1 MNAVSIDLR
10 AIVGLLARQFRVIIA
25 IVLVITAAAAAAIFT
40 MPPTYTATAL
50 LQVDP
55 SGKNLLEPD
64 APSSPLGD
72 SARIDGDVEIL
83 RSDHILLTLL
93 NRDPT
98 ILAPAE
104 PAAIVRI
111 AIALGFLSPGP
122 DAPSDDTAER
132 LAALRSAVSIQRRGN
147 TYLIA
152 ITARSTQPATAAQL
166 TNALADTFVA
176 DQLTAK
182 IAATLRARDILE
194 ARVAEARTEIASFE
208 TRLDQFID
216 EHFTAIAAVP
226 GTGDFTRLRTQI
238 TQLLDIRNSTT
249 ASLEAATLA
258 IQHEDWPATMAA
270 LKSTSLPGL
279 YQQRAAINPPSPVS
293 ATDPPAALET
303 ELSRLDAEMRA
314 TAEREM
320 AALRQTIE
328 LTDSRAAALRQD
340 LRRQLLDYALPP
352 TIVAGL
358 YELQQDAELARQ
370 QHLTLLQRVAT
381 VETQASLQLAD
392 SRIVS
397 PALEPRL
404 PAPPGRL
411 LLLALAFCTAL
422 IAAAAIAFLYEN
434 YLGGFTSAAQLE
446 SVLKLKVAAAIP
458 QHKQPTGASGPADL
472 VVLTPKS
479 DYADAIRKLR
489 TYIFQ
494 LARPRPRDPT
504 SATTILLTSSEPHE
518 GTSTTA
524 LALARAYALSASS
537 VVLIDC
543 HLRQPRLHQLSGT
556 TTRANLQTYLSGT
569 LDTDLLAIT
578 ANDSHTPAALIL
590 AEDRDVDLSGQ
601 LLIGQRFDSL
611 LRAAQSTYDVV
622 ILDTPSLASAADSL
636 YLAPHVDTVVFVVRS
651 ATTTQQD
658 ARRALTE
665 LIDVIRPDTR
675 ILAVLNQQAGS
686 AVPRSRRERAR
697 SVA

>member
-1 MNAVSIDLR
+1 MNAASIDLR
-10 AIVGLLARQFRVIIA
+10 AIVGLLTRQLRLILA
-25 IVLVITAAAAAAIFT
+25 IVLVTTAAAAAAIFT
-40 MPPTYTATAL
+40 MPPSYTATAL

-55 SGKNLLEPD
+55 SGKNLLEPE
-64 APSSPLGD
+64 APASPLGD

-83 RSDHILLTLL
+83 RSDHILLALL

-104 PAAIVRI
+104 PAALARI
-111 AIALGFLSPGP
+111 AIALGFISPSP
-122 DAPSDDTAER
+122 DTASADLAEQ

-152 ITARSTQPATAAQL
+152 ITARSSQPATAAKL
-166 TNALADTFVA
+166 ANSLADTFVA

-216 EHFTAIAAVP
+216 AHVDAIAAVP
-226 GTGDFTRLRTQI
+226 GTGDFTRLRTQVI
-238 TQLLDIRNSTT
+238 QLLNVRTSTA

-258 IQHEDWPATMAA
+258 VQRQDWLATMAA
-270 LKSTSLPGL
+270 LNSTALPVL
-279 YQQRAAINPPSPVS
+279 YQQRAALQPPSPVS
-293 ATDPPAALET
+293 ATDPPPALQT

-328 LTDSRAAALRQD
+328 LTDSRAATLRQD

-404 PAPPGRL
+404 PAPPGRA
-411 LLLALAFCTAL
+411 LLLALAFGTAL
-422 IAAAAIAFLYEN
+422 IAAAAVAFLHEN

-446 SVLKLKVAAAIP
+446 AILKLKVATAIP
-458 QHKQPTGASGPADL
+458 QHKHPTGGTGPADL
-472 VVLTPKS
+472 VVLTPHS
-479 DYADAIRKLR
+479 DYADAIRRLR
-489 TYIFQ
+489 AYIFQ
-494 LARPRPRDPT
+494 LTRPRPLDHA
-504 SATTILLTSSEPHE
+504 SATTILITASEPHE

-543 HLRQPRLHQLSGT
+543 HLRQPRLHHLSGT

-569 LDTDLLAIT
+569 CDTDLLAIT
-578 ANDSHTPAALIL
+578 ASDSHTPAALIL
-590 AEDRDVDLSGQ
+590 ADDRDVDLSEQ

-611 LRAAQSTYDVV
+611 LRAAKSTYDVV
-622 ILDTPSLASAADSL
+622 ILDAPSLASAADSL

-651 ATTTQQD
+651 ATTTQQN

-665 LIDVIRPDTR
+665 LIDAIRPDTR
-675 ILAVLNQQAGS
+675 ILAVLNQQTRGTAHNS
-686 AVPRSRRERAR
+686 QRERTRAF
-697 SVA
+697 A